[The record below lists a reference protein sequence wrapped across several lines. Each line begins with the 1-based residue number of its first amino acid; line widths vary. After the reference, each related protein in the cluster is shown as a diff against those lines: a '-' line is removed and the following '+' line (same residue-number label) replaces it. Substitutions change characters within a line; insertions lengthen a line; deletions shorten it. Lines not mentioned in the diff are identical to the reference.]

1 MKHDTFIILHH
12 TLVMF
17 RKMFFHFVGVEFQHL
32 GALDGRKPT
41 SKEEELRSSW
51 DLMASYG
58 SSRSECL
65 GCHGMAC
72 VACVMSCL
80 PLLKFSSTEV
90 EHGQSTQ
97 HSNPVDQGVFHCSC
111 NHLVLTCLGHIQWLL
126 CCVGVAKEMS
136 IGCRQSARD
145 VARHERLWLERFNAW
160 FLKICAMQFFVDSLL
175 LKYLDL
181 IPYFYTVL

>member
-90 EHGQSTQ
+90 EHGLIYHGNRSWMWFQANLWIIICIYIYESRSKWLKTT
-97 HSNPVDQGVFHCSC
+97 
-111 NHLVLTCLGHIQWLL
+111 LVLQDFFCQ
-126 CCVGVAKEMS
+126 
-136 IGCRQSARD
+136 R
-145 VARHERLWLERFNAW
+145 
-160 FLKICAMQFFVDSLL
+160 CAGN
-175 LKYLDL
+175 
-181 IPYFYTVL
+181 TVKRYGPPQKR